1 MIKLL
6 QQLGIR
12 TTSDK
17 VLDALVK
24 TPFKKIAEQNL
35 EVPMNYADSTELTEI
50 NSETATFEP
59 GMDYMSTTEQ
69 LSVKELMSSNDPFV
83 RLGAFYEL
91 CIKQQKDFSDQIMPE
106 SNTSEVNY
114 SEMLQSQNI
123 IEDSIKVLFGRKADL
138 SSVKEMLI
146 SIGDASKNVV
156 NQKWSSTEMD
166 DLRTALFIPSMQVIY
181 VAMLNFVVMKAL
193 YTFLTKRGEIVAV
206 STKQETET
214 RAKEAAMKP
223 STMPDQERAKMISK
237 ILNSDKM
244 KELFNDNII
253 YTVGKTNMDPDRVKA
268 LKELVYYALGGKE
281 SPITSVKN
289 WDIAKNP
296 LDGNYDKFFA
306 EIIREI
312 QTFFEI
318 PPLRSGVGDAKV
330 GPNTKAVF
338 KQQAPIAVTELLK

>member
-1 MIKLL
+1 
-6 QQLGIR
+6 
-12 TTSDK
+12 
-17 VLDALVK
+17 
-24 TPFKKIAEQNL
+24 
-35 EVPMNYADSTELTEI
+35 
-50 NSETATFEP
+50 
-59 GMDYMSTTEQ
+59 
-69 LSVKELMSSNDPFV
+69 
-83 RLGAFYEL
+83 
-91 CIKQQKDFSDQIMPE
+91 
-106 SNTSEVNY
+106 
-114 SEMLQSQNI
+114 
-123 IEDSIKVLFGRKADL
+123 
-138 SSVKEMLI
+138 
-146 SIGDASKNVV
+146 
-156 NQKWSSTEMD
+156 
-166 DLRTALFIPSMQVIY
+166 
-181 VAMLNFVVMKAL
+181 
-193 YTFLTKRGEIVAV
+193 
-206 STKQETET
+206 
-214 RAKEAAMKP
+214 
-223 STMPDQERAKMISK
+223 
-237 ILNSDKM
+237 M